1 MRFVFAAGGTAGHI
15 NPALAVAA
23 GLKERFPEAEI
34 LFIGT
39 KDHLEAKLVPAAGF
53 AFKTIEIAG
62 FQRKLTL
69 TNIKKNV
76 STAIKVIKA
85 SGAAKKILTDFKPDV
100 AIGFGGYVSGPVLR
114 QAAKLGIKT
123 AIHEQN
129 AFPGV
134 ANKALAKYVDRVM
147 ITVADAEKLIK
158 AKNGCIVTGLPVRG
172 EVVRAQKAQAR
183 KELGLDSR
191 PLILSFGGSL
201 GARKVNEAMIE
212 VIAKRHGAKDCYFIH
227 AMGQYGL
234 WMKDRLSERGVNLE
248 KEPHVMVREYIDDM
262 ARCLAAADLVICR
275 AGASTLSELEVQ
287 GKPSILIPSPNVAE
301 NHQYHNAMALVT
313 RGAAQI
319 LEEKDLTGD
328 RLNEMVDLLLS
339 EPEKLEELGQNA
351 KKMAID
357 DSTQRICDVVD
368 ALMNK

>member
-1 MRFVFAAGGTAGHI
+1 MRFIFAAGGTAGHI

-23 GLKERFPEAEI
+23 GLKERYPEAEI

-53 AFKTIEIAG
+53 AFKTIEISG
-62 FQRKLTL
+62 FQRKLNFN
-69 TNIKKNV
+69 NIKKNC
-76 STAIKVIKA
+76 STVVKLLKS
-85 SGAAKKILTDFKPDV
+85 SGAAKKILRDFKPDV

-183 KELGLDSR
+183 SELGLDSR

-201 GARKVNEAMIE
+201 GARKVNEAMTE

-234 WMKDRLSERGVNLE
+234 WMKDSLRERGVCLE
-248 KEPHVMVREYIDDM
+248 QEPHVRVREYIDDM

-319 LEEKDLTGD
+319 LEEKDLSGD
-328 RLNEMVDLLLS
+328 RLNGMIDKLLR
-339 EPEKLEELGQNA
+339 EPKTLEEIGQNA
-351 KKMAID
+351 KKMAIE
-357 DSTQRICDVVD
+357 DSTQRICDVIS